1 MVSYHEQS
9 EESVYN
15 LIPRAQEVPARP
27 PMHQSTVCA
36 TQYGAHE
43 YSSMTGVRVLNCY
56 RRLPMLAAVP
66 WQGAPLRPG
75 VWTEQA
81 ASAVHVWATR
91 RCQCIIA
98 PEILEEA

>member
-36 TQYGAHE
+36 TQHGAHE
-43 YSSMTGVRVLNCY
+43 HIGMTGGRVLKSVS
-56 RRLPMLAAVP
+56 MLAAVP

-81 ASAVHVWATR
+81 ASAVHVWAAR